1 MEYYGFAIQ
10 RLKDYDF
17 RKGSIPTIKLQIE
30 TLEAQYLAI
39 KSPQFDGM
47 PRGSGE
53 KNENMLIENIAKR
66 DELRFNLDIAERE
79 VLITEKALSALSDDE
94 KVILE
99 LFYIS
104 RPYNHIQK
112 LMDKLHV
119 SQSELFRRKDLA
131 LRKFTMAAYG
141 IVEI

>member
-17 RKGSIPTIKLQIE
+17 RKSSIENIKLQIE
-30 TLEAQYLAI
+30 TLEGQYLSI

-47 PRGSGE
+47 PRGSGG
-53 KNENMLIENIAKR
+53 KDENILIENIARR
-66 DELRFNLDIAERE
+66 DELRFNLGIAERE
-79 VLITEKALSALSDDE
+79 VRITESALSVLSDDE

-119 SQSELFRRKDLA
+119 SQSELFRRKDSA